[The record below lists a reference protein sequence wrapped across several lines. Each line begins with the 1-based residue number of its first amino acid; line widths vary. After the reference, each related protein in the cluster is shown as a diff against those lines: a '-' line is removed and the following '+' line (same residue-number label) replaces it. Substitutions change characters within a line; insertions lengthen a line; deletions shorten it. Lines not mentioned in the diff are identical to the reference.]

1 MGLVDAVNV
10 VFLFQKKRDQK
21 LIDVVVLVLLID
33 YQDRALRY
41 IARVKRDADPY

>member
-10 VFLFQKKRDQK
+10 VFLLQKKRDQE

-33 YQDRALRY
+33 YQDCALRDV
-41 IARVKRDADPY
+41 ARMKRDGDFY